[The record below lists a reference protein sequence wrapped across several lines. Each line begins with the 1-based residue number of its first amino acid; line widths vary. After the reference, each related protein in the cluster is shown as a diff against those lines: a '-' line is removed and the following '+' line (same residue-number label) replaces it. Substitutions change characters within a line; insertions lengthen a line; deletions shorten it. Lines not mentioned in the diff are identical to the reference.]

1 MAHRILI
8 VEDDRDIRISLR
20 MLLEEEGYE
29 VVEAPDGESALDSI
43 GASAPSLVLLDLRL
57 PGMSGFDVCHAI
69 RRNRSLPIVIV
80 SAQSDSFDVVAGLEA
95 GADDFVIKPYVA
107 KELSA
112 RIRANIRRVST
123 TMDANSSFKR
133 GEFDFRIE
141 NGEVYRGDDLLS
153 LTPSEF
159 RLLQVLAQRPGQVY
173 DRAQIASLVWNYD
186 YLGESRLVDVHVR
199 RLRLKIEDDPSNPK
213 FLLTMRGLGYKFI
226 IPA

>member
-1 MAHRILI
+1 MAYRILI

-29 VVEAPDGESALDSI
+29 VTEAPDGESALELI
-43 GASAPSLVLLDLRL
+43 ETSAPSLVLLDLKL

-80 SAQSDSFDVVAGLEA
+80 SAQTNSFDVVAGLEA

-112 RIRANIRRVST
+112 RIRANIRRVSA
-123 TMDANSSFKR
+123 TMDVNSSFKR

-141 NGEVYRGDDLLS
+141 NGEVYRGDELLA

-173 DRAQIASLVWNYD
+173 DRAQIANLVWNYD